1 MASTEQLR
9 PNQSPTENHD
19 NASTTPIAPR
29 KLFTTS
35 FTLIL
40 IALNISIFCVALM
53 NVIIP
58 VSVPKITDE
67 FHSLDSIGWYAAAY
81 LIPTCAFQPHYG
93 KLYARYSAKWT
104 ILGAL
109 MCFEAGILV
118 SAFCRS
124 SNVFIFGRA
133 LAGMGAAGV
142 YSGALYIIAVLT
154 PAEKTPAVQSSVG
167 VVIGIA
173 SIVAPMLGGWLVDQ
187 FNWRWC
193 FFTIIPGPLIAGVML
208 LIWLKLPAVP
218 RRRKTGFEL
227 IKMFDPL
234 GTMFFLVGIF
244 CLLLAL
250 QWAGLSYAWF
260 DPRIIMLSIMFAFF
274 FVAFMGIQLLTG
286 DNATIPVRIL
296 GQRTIAALSFFILC
310 LFGQFACDMYFLP
323 VYFQGVKLMSAT
335 EAGINMIAFIAA
347 MVCALIAAGVLS
359 SKLGQYV
366 PFFYT
371 SVFFMAIGNGML
383 TTLRPETPAIWYIAH
398 QISTGAGTGL
408 ALQLPATAVQA
419 VLPEEDFAV
428 GLATVLFFEFLGGA
442 VFVAAGNNIFVNKLH
457 RRTGVNLNDDGATT
471 VVNSS
476 HDKVRQNLYMDALRW
491 PFRLSLILS
500 CLAIIGVVFLER
512 KRVKGRGQHRRTK
525 DDERNQQGA
534 ANGIEL
540 KETSPG
546 SSARGSD
553 DSSCFG
559 CSDRPTCI
567 LHQPSAE
574 NAYIPERDTR
584 ETTRVKDF
592 HLPRVIE

>member
-187 FNWRWC
+187 FNWRWYVLRSMRVEMC
-193 FFTIIPGPLIAGVML
+193 
-208 LIWLKLPAVP
+208 
-218 RRRKTGFEL
+218 
-227 IKMFDPL
+227 
-234 GTMFFLVGIF
+234 
-244 CLLLAL
+244 
-250 QWAGLSYAWF
+250 
-260 DPRIIMLSIMFAFF
+260 SI
-274 FVAFMGIQLLTG
+274 
-286 DNATIPVRIL
+286 
-296 GQRTIAALSFFILC
+296 
-310 LFGQFACDMYFLP
+310 Y
-323 VYFQGVKLMSAT
+323 
-335 EAGINMIAFIAA
+335 
-347 MVCALIAAGVLS
+347 
-359 SKLGQYV
+359 
-366 PFFYT
+366 
-371 SVFFMAIGNGML
+371 
-383 TTLRPETPAIWYIAH
+383 
-398 QISTGAGTGL
+398 
-408 ALQLPATAVQA
+408 
-419 VLPEEDFAV
+419 
-428 GLATVLFFEFLGGA
+428 
-442 VFVAAGNNIFVNKLH
+442 
-457 RRTGVNLNDDGATT
+457 
-471 VVNSS
+471 
-476 HDKVRQNLYMDALRW
+476 
-491 PFRLSLILS
+491 
-500 CLAIIGVVFLER
+500 
-512 KRVKGRGQHRRTK
+512 
-525 DDERNQQGA
+525 
-534 ANGIEL
+534 
-540 KETSPG
+540 
-546 SSARGSD
+546 
-553 DSSCFG
+553 
-559 CSDRPTCI
+559 
-567 LHQPSAE
+567 
-574 NAYIPERDTR
+574 
-584 ETTRVKDF
+584 
-592 HLPRVIE
+592 